1 MSTNTTYSLRF
12 LDGLRGLAAFYV
24 MVGHA
29 RWLLWEGM
37 QDGYQKH
44 PELYSIVDK
53 LMMYSLGLFRY
64 GHEAVL
70 FFFVLSGFVIHLKYS
85 KHILREGENTPF
97 AWGDYLLRR
106 VRRIY
111 PPLIGAL
118 LITALLDYS
127 GGQLLGL
134 PVYSGATPYTAIN
147 QNIHHFLDI
156 KTFLGN
162 LCFFTETYV
171 SFYGSNGPLWSLKF
185 EWWFYMFYPLFFL
198 VTKRS
203 ISLATSILVLLFV
216 LSFFPNYWPI
226 KLVCDVFSMMVLW
239 WLGVLLADIFTGRI
253 TWIDF
258 DKLSFLLLA
267 IPIALFKPIAST
279 LLVDSIWAVG
289 FAGLL
294 SACFAL
300 QKRGFSLDILN
311 RLDWLGSFSYTLYAI
326 HFPILVFLSG
336 LLMQNSPDKTLPH
349 HLFFVILALPL
360 PTVIAYFL
368 YFIVEK
374 PFITVRKQVES

>member
-1 MSTNTTYSLRF
+1 MSANTAYNLRF

-29 RWLLWEGM
+29 RWLLWEGV

-44 PELYSIVDK
+44 PELYNILDK
-53 LMMYSLGLFRY
+53 TMMYGLGLFRY

-97 AWGDYLLRR
+97 ALGDYLLRR

-111 PPLIGAL
+111 PPLLAAL
-118 LITALLDYS
+118 CVTGLLDYCGAS
-127 GGQLLGL
+127 LLGL
-134 PVYSGATPYTAIN
+134 PVYSRTTPYTAIN

-156 KTFLGN
+156 KTLLGN

-171 SFYGSNGPLWSLKF
+171 PFYGSNGPLWSLKF

-198 VTKRS
+198 LTKRS
-203 ISLATSILVLLFV
+203 ISVATGALAMLFV
-216 LSFFPNYWPI
+216 LSFFPAFFPI
-226 KLVCDVFSMMVLW
+226 KLLSDVFSMMLLW
-239 WLGVLLADIFTGRI
+239 WFGVLLADVFTGRI
-253 TWIDF
+253 QGVSF
-258 DKLSFLLLA
+258 GALSILIVA
-267 IPIALFKPIAST
+267 IPLALLKPTHHTI
-279 LLVDSIWAVG
+279 LLDSIWAVG
-289 FAGLL
+289 FVGLL

-300 QKRGFSLDILN
+300 QTRGFRLVILEK
-311 RLDWLGSFSYTLYAI
+311 LDWLGNFSYTLYAV

-336 LLMQNSPDKTLPH
+336 CLMQYSTDKMLPH
-349 HLFFVILALPL
+349 HSFFVLLALPI
-360 PTVIAYFL
+360 PTIIAYFL
-368 YFIVEK
+368 YFLVEK
-374 PFITVRKQVES
+374 PFITVRK